1 MRVAPGYRTVLFII
15 SLSLF
20 GVIGW
25 YLLSVK
31 SVYIITTP
39 QQAEITIDAPLKFK
53 IGQRYLLLPGEYDV
67 RAQAQGYHP
76 LRDRLAVTEKNHNQ
90 QFTYHLQKLPGHL
103 KVILDQA
110 LDARIFIDEEARGKA
125 PATIRNIEPGEHAI
139 RITADRYLPYRQRID
154 IEGLDREQTLEPQLQ
169 PAWAAVSVRSEPA
182 GAELYIADQILGT
195 TPLTA
200 EIPQGRQ
207 TLRLRLDD
215 HKPWQKTLNI
225 TAGDSMELHDIKLAK
240 ADAVITVTSKPD
252 KANVTVNGQYRG
264 QTPMQVAVEPN
275 QRLDIRLFKQGY
287 RAHDRR
293 LTLNAGDRQKISVS
307 LDAELTPV
315 QFKVFPEDAELF
327 IDGRSRGPANQ
338 TLELATHPHEIEIR
352 SPGFLD
358 HSATIT
364 PRKGI
369 AQTVNVSLKSVLEA
383 KREAIPTMIQTVAG
397 QRLKL
402 FRPDN
407 EFTLGASRREPGR
420 RANETLR
427 KVKLT
432 RAFYLSINEVSNAEY
447 RLFAKD
453 HSSNAAQY
461 TSLDDDN
468 NPVVNI
474 SWEQAA
480 LYCNWLSERDDKTP
494 VYRLE
499 SGKITGYE
507 PGASGYRLPTE
518 AEWAWAARYNGPNEM
533 LKFPWGEGFPPK
545 RVVANFA
552 DQSAANSI
560 AIVLPGYNDGY
571 AATSPVGSFAANGK
585 GLSDLAGNVSEW
597 IHDYYD
603 VSATGEQS
611 GDNPMGPARGE
622 HHVIRGSSWRHG
634 TVSELRLSYRDYGKD
649 GRDDLGFR
657 IARYLE

>member
-1 MRVAPGYRTVLFII
+1 M
-15 SLSLF
+15 
-20 GVIGW
+20 
-25 YLLSVK
+25 LSVK

-39 QQAEITIDAPLKFK
+39 QQGEITIDALLKFK
-53 IGQRYLLLPGEYDV
+53 IGQRYLLLPGEYDLGV
-67 RAQAQGYHP
+67 QAQGYRP
-76 LRDRLAVTEKNHNQ
+76 LRDKLAVAEKDHNQ
-90 QFTYHLQKLPGHL
+90 QFKYLLQKLPGHL
-103 KVILDQA
+103 KVILDPA
-110 LDARIFIDEEARGKA
+110 LNARIFIDEEAQGKV
-125 PATIRNIEPGEHAI
+125 PATIKNIEAGEHTI
-139 RITADRYLPYRQRID
+139 RITADRYLPYRQRLD

-169 PAWAAVSVRSEPA
+169 PAWAAVSIRSEPA
-182 GAELYIADQILGT
+182 GAELYIEDQMLGT
-195 TPLTA
+195 TPLIA

-207 TLRLRLDD
+207 TLQLRLDD

-240 ADAVITVTSKPD
+240 ADAVVTVTSKPD

-264 QTPMQVAVEPN
+264 QTPMQIAVEPN
-275 QRLDIRLFKQGY
+275 QRLDIRLFKPGY
-287 RAHDRR
+287 QPHGRK
-293 LTLNAGDRQKISVS
+293 LSLNAGDRQKLSVA
-307 LDAELTPV
+307 LEAELTPV
-315 QFKVFPEDAELF
+315 QFKVFPGDAELF
-327 IDGRSRGPANQ
+327 IDGRSQGPANQ

-358 HSATIT
+358 HAATIT

-369 AQTVNVSLKSVLEA
+369 AQTVNVSLKSVLKA
-383 KREAIPTMIQTVAG
+383 KQEAIPPMIRTTAG

-402 FRPDN
+402 FRPDH

-420 RANETLR
+420 RANETFR

-432 RAFYLSINEVSNAEY
+432 RAFYLSIKEVSNAEY

-453 HSSNAAQY
+453 HSVNATQHRG
-461 TSLDDDN
+461 LDDDN
-468 NPVVNI
+468 NPAVDI

-480 LYCNWLSERDDKTP
+480 LYCNWLSERDNKTP
-494 VYRLE
+494 VYQLE
-499 SGKITGYE
+499 SGKITGYD
-507 PGASGYRLPTE
+507 PGANGYRLPTE

-533 LKFPWGEGFPPK
+533 LKFPWGVGFPPK
-545 RVVANFA
+545 QVVANFA
-552 DQSAANSI
+552 DQSADNSI
-560 AIVLPGYNDGY
+560 ATVIPGYNDGY
-571 AATSPVGSFAANGK
+571 AATAPVGSFAVNGK

-603 VSATGEQS
+603 VSASGEQS
-611 GDNPMGPARGE
+611 GDDPMGAPRGE
-622 HHVIRGSSWRHG
+622 HHVIRGSSWRQA